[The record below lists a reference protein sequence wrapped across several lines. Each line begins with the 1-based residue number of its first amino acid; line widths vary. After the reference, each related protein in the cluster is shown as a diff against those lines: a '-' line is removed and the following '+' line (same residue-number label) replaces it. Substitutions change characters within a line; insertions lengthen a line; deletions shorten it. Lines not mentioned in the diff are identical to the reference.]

1 MERQNSAKSK
11 KTKKKSGKHK
21 ISYQVKPEK
30 MSLEEW
36 QIALRKQVALQEKFV
51 ISCVDDELRPGE
63 YCVRNPKSEQ
73 EYKVVYRGAKSE
85 WNYCSC
91 MDFKTS
97 QLGTCKH
104 LEAVKHWLGGS
115 SKRRVRVETP
125 SYTSVYLSYRAERR
139 VCIRIGTD
147 NADAF
152 RSLVPEYFHADGV
165 LLDKSYRHFGDFLKA
180 ALSIDDTFR
189 CYKDALDFVI
199 DKRESLQR
207 EEFIN
212 RCGNTDID
220 NLLKTKLYDYQK
232 EGIRFAA
239 KAGRSVIAD
248 EMGLGKTIQAIGT
261 AELLRKEGLVDSILI
276 LCPTSLKYQW
286 KREIEKF
293 TDAKATVVEG
303 NHLKRKYM
311 YSSQDAYKIVSYN
324 SACNDIKI
332 LGSLTTDMII
342 MDEVQRL
349 KNWNT
354 QISIA
359 ARRIDSR
366 YSVILSGT
374 PFENKLEEL
383 YSVME
388 FVDQFCLGPYYKF
401 KDKYIITDE
410 NGKMLGYK
418 NLNSIGEKLSD
429 ILIRRRKKDVA
440 LQLPERI
447 DKNLFIPVTKQQ
459 MGMHNELKYTV
470 GRIIQKWNKAHFLS
484 EKDRRRLLLCLSQM
498 RMLCDSTY
506 ILDQKTRFDT
516 KIEETMNILDGI
528 FNGSDDK
535 VVIFSQWERM
545 TRLVAKELEKKGI
558 RYDNL
563 NGSMSASS
571 RKDSVNDF
579 TDNPESR
586 VFLSTDA
593 GCTGLNLQV
602 ASVIINLDLPWNP
615 AVLEQRI
622 ARIYRIGQKRNI
634 EVINLVAPNTIEE
647 QMLGKLKFKSS
658 MFEGVLDKGDDSVMM
673 DDNKF
678 SILMDTIGDVITVDN
693 DDLETVEQV
702 VETTDTEAP
711 LEKNEKEEPQNPI
724 SETSQEE
731 NYDDIPRAS
740 DSQPAS
746 DALSL
751 PEQNTTQ
758 SKITSDDDSR
768 QKLVADGISFL
779 SRLSETLKS
788 SEETEKFVSNLV
800 VEDKE
805 TGEMS
810 LRIPVPNKQ
819 VVKQLLDVVSKLFG
833 A

>member
-1 MERQNSAKSK
+1 
-11 KTKKKSGKHK
+11 
-21 ISYQVKPEK
+21 

-104 LEAVKHWLGGS
+104 VEAVKHWLGGS
-115 SKRRVRVETP
+115 SKRRVHAETP
-125 SYTSVYLSYRAERR
+125 SYTSVYLSYKAERQ
-139 VCIRIGTD
+139 VHIRIGLD

-152 RSLVPEYFHADGV
+152 RSLASKYFDSDGV

-180 ALSIDDTFR
+180 ALNIDDTFR
-189 CYKDALDFVI
+189 CYKDALDFVV

-207 EEFIN
+207 EEILN
-212 RCGNTDID
+212 GYSNTDIE

-239 KAGRSVIAD
+239 KAGRVVIAD

-293 TDAKATVVEG
+293 TDTTATVIEG
-303 NHLKRKYM
+303 SHLKRKYM
-311 YSSQDAYKIVSYN
+311 YLSQDTYKIVSYN

-332 LGSLTTDMII
+332 LGSLTTDMVI

-418 NLNSIGEKLSD
+418 NLNSIGDKLSD
-429 ILIRRRKKDVA
+429 ILIRRRKKEVA

-459 MGMHNELKYTV
+459 MEMHNELKYTV

-528 FNGSDDK
+528 FNGGDDK

-545 TRLVAKELEKKGI
+545 TRLVARELEKKGI

-602 ASVIINLDLPWNP
+602 ASVVINLDLPWNP

-622 ARIYRIGQKRNI
+622 ARIYRIGQKKNI
-634 EVINLVAPNTIEE
+634 QVINLVAPNTIEE
-647 QMLGKLKFKSS
+647 QMLGKLKFKSL
-658 MFEGVLDKGDDSVMM
+658 MFEGVLDKGDDSVFM
-673 DDNKF
+673 DNNKF
-678 SILMDTIGDVITVDN
+678 SRLMDTIGDVMADDN
-693 DDLETVEQV
+693 DDLKTGEQV
-702 VETTDTEAP
+702 VEATDTEM
-711 LEKNEKEEPQNPI
+711 LSEEKPKEQAQESVTETLPDENYEEIPMT
-724 SETSQEE
+724 SET
-731 NYDDIPRAS
+731 
-740 DSQPAS
+740 QPAS
-746 DALSL
+746 GSSSL
-751 PEQNTTQ
+751 PAQDMPQPKTNSGGNSQ
-758 SKITSDDDSR
+758 
-768 QKLVADGISFL
+768 QQLVTDGISFL

-788 SEETEKFVSNLV
+788 PEETEKFVSNLV

-805 TGEMS
+805 TGEVS

-819 VVKQLLDVVSKLFG
+819 VVKQFLDVVSKLFG